1 MDEVTFGEL
10 LARARALVG
19 AGQRR
24 ILGIAGPPGCGK
36 STAAQAVA
44 RALRPHAVVVPMDG
58 FHLAQAELRRL
69 GRRDRMGAPDTFD
82 VAGYAGLLRRLRR
95 NEEDL
100 VHAPG
105 FDRGIEEP
113 ITGAVAVPV
122 STPLVITEGNYLLLD
137 REPWSAVGPLLD
149 EAWFLAP
156 DEELR
161 LERLVAR
168 HVRCG
173 SSPERACE
181 WVREVDES
189 NASLVTAHRAHADLV
204 VRGDPLQGAA
214 AG

>member
-1 MDEVTFGEL
+1 MPFGEL
-10 LARARALVG
+10 LARARALIET
-19 AGQRR
+19 GQRR

-69 GRRDRMGAPDTFD
+69 GLRDRMGAPDTFD
-82 VAGYAGLLRRLRR
+82 VAGYTALLRRLRW
-95 NEEDL
+95 NAEEL

-105 FDRGIEEP
+105 FDRDIEEP
-113 ITGAVAVPV
+113 VAAAIAVPV
-122 STPLVITEGNYLLLD
+122 RTPLVITEGNYLLLD
-137 REPWSAVGPLLD
+137 REPWSAVRALLD

-161 LERLVAR
+161 RERLVSR

-173 SSPERACE
+173 SSRQRACA
-181 WVREVDES
+181 WVREVDEG
-189 NASLVTAHRAHADLV
+189 NASLVAAHRAHADLV
-204 VRGDPLQGAA
+204 VRGDPLEGAVT
-214 AG
+214 G